1 MMQRLIFSLLLLGSL
16 TACEQEID
24 IDLNSTDP
32 KLVIEALLDDS
43 GKGAWVKLTQTVNF
57 SDTFG
62 NPVQSGALV
71 VLVRLSNNSRDTLQ
85 QLPDSAYIL
94 PNYVPLYGEEYAFE
108 VTHQGNFYR
117 ATARMP
123 QPIPIDSL
131 VIDPFFGPGGLPGNP
146 VDTTNQR
153 NALLYAF
160 YNDPPAASN
169 YYQIQAF
176 QNDTVTDNLF
186 LYNDEVNSGLFQVSP
201 VFVQTYINGRI
212 RVELHHID
220 QAVFRYLTNLNTNIG
235 QSSASP
241 ANPISNF
248 SGGALGYFKLFA
260 NTSAE
265 FQLVEPLGP

>member
-1 MMQRLIFSLLLLGSL
+1 MKRILISILLLGSL
-16 TACEQEID
+16 TACEKEID
-24 IDLNSTDP
+24 IDLNSADP

-43 GKGAWVKLTQTVNF
+43 GRGAWVKLTKTVNF

-62 NPVQSGALV
+62 PPIQSGAIV
-71 VLVRLSNNSRDTLQ
+71 VLIRLADNRRDTLQ

-94 PNYVPLYGEEYAFE
+94 PNYVPVYGEQYAFE
-108 VTHQGNFYR
+108 ITHQGDFYR

-123 QPIPIDSL
+123 QPIPIDSV

-146 VDTTNQR
+146 ADPANRR

-160 YNDPPAASN
+160 YQDPPGVRN
-169 YYQIQAF
+169 YFQIQAF
-176 QNDTVTDNLF
+176 QNDTATANLF
-186 LYNDEVNSGLFQVSP
+186 LYNDEVNTGGFQVSP

-212 RVELHHID
+212 RLELHHID
-220 QAVFRYLTNLNTNIG
+220 AAVFRYLTNLNTNIG

-260 NTSAE
+260 NTSA
-265 FQLVEPLGP
+265 FLQLVEPTTP

>member
-1 MMQRLIFSLLLLGSL
+1 MMQRFLISLLALAGL
-16 TACEQEID
+16 TACEKEID
-24 IDLNSTDP
+24 INLNSTDP

-62 NPVQSGALV
+62 PPVQSGALV
-71 VLVRLSNNSRDTLQ
+71 VLVRLSNNYRDTLQ
-85 QLPDSAYIL
+85 QLPDSAYVL
-94 PNYVPLYGEEYAFE
+94 PNYLPVYGEEYAFE
-108 VTHQGNFYR
+108 VTHQGDFYR

-146 VDTTNQR
+146 TDPSNPR

-160 YNDPPAASN
+160 YQDPPNARN

-176 QNDTVTDNLF
+176 QNDTITNNLF
-186 LYNDEVNSGLFQVSP
+186 LYNDEVNSGGTQVSP

-220 QAVFRYLTNLNTNIG
+220 GAVFRYLTNLNTNIG
-235 QSSASP
+235 QGSASP

-248 SGGALGYFKLFA
+248 SGGALGYFKLYA
-260 NTSAE
+260 NTSA
-265 FQLVEPLGP
+265 FLQLVEPPTP

>member
-1 MMQRLIFSLLLLGSL
+1 MQRLLLSFLLLGSL
-16 TACEQEID
+16 TACEKEID

-57 SDTFG
+57 SDTIG

-71 VLVRLSNNSRDTLQ
+71 VLVRISDNRRDTLQ

-94 PNYVPLYGEEYAFE
+94 PNYVPVYGQEYAFE
-108 VTHQGNFYR
+108 ITHQGDFYR

-123 QPIPIDSL
+123 QPIAIDSL
-131 VIDPFFGPGGLPGNP
+131 VIDPTFGTGGLPGGP
-146 VDTTNQR
+146 SDVTNQR

-160 YNDPPAASN
+160 YQDPPNAVN
-169 YYQIQAF
+169 HFQLQAF
-176 QNDTVTDNLF
+176 QNDTITDNLF
-186 LYNDEVNSGLFQVSP
+186 LYNDEVNSGGFQVSP

-212 RVELHHID
+212 KVELHHID
-220 QAVFRYLTNLNTNIG
+220 GAVFRYLTNLNTNIG
-235 QSSASP
+235 QGSASP

-248 SGGALGYFKLFA
+248 SGGALGYFKLYATTFA
-260 NTSAE
+260 E
-265 FQLVEPLGP
+265 LQLVEPTIP